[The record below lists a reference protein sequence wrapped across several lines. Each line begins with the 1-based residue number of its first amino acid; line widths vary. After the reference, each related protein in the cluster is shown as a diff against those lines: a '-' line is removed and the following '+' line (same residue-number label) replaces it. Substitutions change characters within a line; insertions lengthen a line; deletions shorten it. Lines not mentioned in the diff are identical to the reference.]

1 MSVINVPPFPSLDV
15 AKLPAMYW
23 LRRATSGEETGTPD
37 GDPRSSILTGES
49 DVSDVEIKAVD
60 VEIEVQT
67 PLEAKPTMSA
77 FSAGMSPKLMFANS
91 RG

>member
-1 MSVINVPPFPSLDV
+1 VVSAASVNVPPFPSLDV

-23 LRRATSGEETGTPD
+23 LSSVTSELD
-37 GDPRSSILTGES
+37 AS
-49 DVSDVEIKAVD
+49 DAVSDTVEVKNIVE

-67 PLEAKPTMSA
+67 PLEAKPTFVSA
-77 FSAGMSPKLMFANS
+77 LAMFASS